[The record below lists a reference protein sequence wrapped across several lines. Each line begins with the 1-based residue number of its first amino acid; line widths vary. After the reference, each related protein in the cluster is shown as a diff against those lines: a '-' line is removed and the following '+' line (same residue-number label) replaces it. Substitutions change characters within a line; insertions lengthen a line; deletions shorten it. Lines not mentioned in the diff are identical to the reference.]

1 MRHGGSHWET
11 RLWSDVE
18 NSFSPSGSR
27 RDGKHASP
35 HVCQTEDLSHFQL
48 QKSYHNI
55 LLTRLWVI
63 YSYSTFTS
71 GTMEAS
77 EARQDP
83 EEEETQEEQ
92 VVRLRRTQK
101 QNTPTHEWSVYGL
114 SDKSTEGNLA
124 SINPLSSLVPQ
135 INRLNAGNKTR
146 TKLSFLQILENS
158 QEAGRGCHTP
168 AKLNI
173 QFC

>member
-1 MRHGGSHWET
+1 
-11 RLWSDVE
+11 
-18 NSFSPSGSR
+18 
-27 RDGKHASP
+27 
-35 HVCQTEDLSHFQL
+35 
-48 QKSYHNI
+48 
-55 LLTRLWVI
+55 
-63 YSYSTFTS
+63 
-71 GTMEAS
+71 MEAS

-92 VVRLRRTQK
+92 VVRLQRTQK

-158 QEAGRGCHTP
+158 QEAGRRMTKPVTP
-168 AKLNI
+168 KPD
-173 QFC
+173 